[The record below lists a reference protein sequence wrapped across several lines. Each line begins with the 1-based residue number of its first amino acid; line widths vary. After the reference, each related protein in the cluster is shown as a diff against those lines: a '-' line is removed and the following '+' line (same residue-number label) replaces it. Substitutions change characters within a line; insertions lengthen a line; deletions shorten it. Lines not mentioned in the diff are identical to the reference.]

1 MKKFRALLSLSL
13 RSMLL
18 TSAGKSRGKR
28 KKAASGLGVMVV
40 MAFLALY
47 ISGVYSVMLMEV
59 LAPVGMESM
68 VFIYMGMVALLGGL
82 LYTTFAVKGVVFGG
96 KDNDLL
102 LSMPVSSTL
111 LAASRVSAIYLENLV
126 FSAFVLL
133 PAGVA
138 CAIMTESGGG
148 RTASF
153 WVRLLLAALLLPLLD
168 TALSVGVGAL
178 VAFASAKLSRG
189 KALGQN
195 LFMAFYLVLV
205 FYFSFSINGMMAE
218 LAADAAGIKASLTW
232 ALPMVWMGDGILGS
246 WGLLLAFG
254 ACCILPF
261 LVMIVLL
268 GKNYR
273 RAVTAFQGQ
282 SARGDYRLSAQRGAG
297 QRRALL
303 RKEARRFFGTP
314 TYFWNAG
321 LGLIFMLVMGVAALV
336 KRKELLALAEAL
348 GGSGLVLPL
357 CCGALGF
364 CLSTVAIT
372 ASSVSLEGKCFWIL
386 REAPVKEKTLLWVKV
401 GFQLLLSIP
410 CTLAASLC
418 FCAALSLPAWQ
429 WVVLFVTMV
438 LFALW
443 QAVFG
448 LLMGLAFPKLDAA
461 NETVVI
467 KQSLSVLLAMFV
479 PMVALLVGGLLWW
492 LGCGISGVPV
502 LPMVWFGVLAA
513 VCGGI
518 LAKKGPQI
526 LRTL

>member
-59 LAPVGMESM
+59 LAPAGMESM
-68 VFIYMGMVALLGGL
+68 VFIYMGIVALLGGL

-148 RTASF
+148 RTVSF

-168 TALSVGVGAL
+168 TALSVGIGAL
-178 VAFASAKLSRG
+178 VAFASAKFSRG

-195 LFMAFYLVLV
+195 LFMAMYLVLV

-232 ALPMVWMGDGILGS
+232 VLPMVWMGDGILGS

-282 SARGDYRLSAQRGAG
+282 SVRGDYRLSAQRGVG
-297 QRRALL
+297 RGRALL
-303 RKEARRFFGTP
+303 CKEARRFFGTP

-336 KRKELLALAEAL
+336 KRRELLALLEAMD
-348 GGSGLVLPL
+348 GSGLVLPM
-357 CCGALGF
+357 CFGVLGF

-372 ASSVSLEGKCFWIL
+372 APSVSLEGKCFWIL
-386 REAPVKEKTLLWVKV
+386 REAPVEEGALLWVKV

-418 FCAALSLPAWQ
+418 LCVALSMAMWQ
-429 WVVLFVTMV
+429 WVVLVVTLA

-461 NETVVI
+461 NETVVV
-467 KQSLSVLLAMFV
+467 KQSLSVLLAIFV
-479 PMVALLVGGLLWW
+479 PMVALLAGGLLWW
-492 LGCGISGVPV
+492 LGIGISGVPV
-502 LPMVWFGVLAA
+502 LPMMWFGALAA
-513 VCGGI
+513 VCGII